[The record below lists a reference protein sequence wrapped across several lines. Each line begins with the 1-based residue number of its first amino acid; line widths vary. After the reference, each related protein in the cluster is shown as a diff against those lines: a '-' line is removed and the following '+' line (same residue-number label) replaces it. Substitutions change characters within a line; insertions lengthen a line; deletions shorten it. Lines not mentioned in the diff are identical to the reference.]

1 MYKNYK
7 LFIIIVI
14 FLMGLY
20 VVSCY
25 DSNSLYEGYEN
36 GDSKKRCPNML
47 IQIGSNYYL
56 YNSNLAKVP
65 GVNPVRF
72 NNLEEYVEFLDWQK
86 SQGIECPVLYLQ
98 KTYDTQG
105 TSVYKIRPD
114 PKDPEGGLPSTIQT
128 APVDKALPK
137 QSQLI
142 DAGRNDKPYNLNSYP
157 GFDPYGL
164 YIGVDTPLDKLFY
177 VNENNILSD
186 NAMDQNWGG
195 VEYSNQMAALG
206 NAGDGRLDGQNFKP
220 FYIYEQNKE

>member
-1 MYKNYK
+1 MYKNAK
-7 LFIIIVI
+7 LYLIIII

-20 VVSCY
+20 VMSCY
-25 DSNSLYEGYEN
+25 KQNTLYEGLEGN
-36 GDSKKRCPNML
+36 QRCPNML

-72 NNLEEYVEFLDWQK
+72 NNLEEYVEFIEWQK
-86 SQGIECPVLYLQ
+86 SQGISCPVLYLQ

-105 TSVYKIRPD
+105 TSIYKIRPD
-114 PKDPEGGLPSTIQT
+114 PNDPEGGLPSTIQT
-128 APVDKALPK
+128 APVDKRLP
-137 QSQLI
+137 QQTELI
-142 DAGRNDKPYNLNSYP
+142 DAGRNDKPFNLNSYP

-177 VNENNILSD
+177 VNEDYILSD

-195 VEYSNQMAALG
+195 VKYSNQMAAIG
-206 NAGDGRLDGQNFKP
+206 HAKDNRMDGQNFKP
-220 FYIYEQNKE
+220 FYIYDENKTN

>member
-7 LFIIIVI
+7 LYIAIII

-20 VVSCY
+20 VMSCY
-25 DSNSLYEGYEN
+25 KQDTLYEGF
-36 GDSKKRCPNML
+36 DTSRCPNML

-56 YNSNLAKVP
+56 YNSNNAKVP
-65 GVNPVRF
+65 GVNPIRF
-72 NNLEEYVEFLDWQK
+72 NNLEEYTEFIDWQK
-86 SQGIECPVLYLQ
+86 SQGIKCPILYLQ

-105 TSVYKIRPD
+105 SSIYKIRPD
-114 PKDPEGGLPSTIQT
+114 PNDPEGGLPTTIQT
-128 APVDKALPK
+128 APVDKQLPK
-137 QSQLI
+137 QTQLL

-177 VNENNILSD
+177 VNENSILSD

-195 VEYSNQMAALG
+195 VEFSNQMAALG
-206 NAGDGRLDGQNFKP
+206 NANDNRLDGQNFKP
-220 FYIYEQNKE
+220 FYIYKNNLE

>member
-1 MYKNYK
+1 
-7 LFIIIVI
+7 
-14 FLMGLY
+14 MGLY
-20 VVSCY
+20 VMSCY
-25 DSNSLYEGYEN
+25 KQNTLYEGLE
-36 GDSKKRCPNML
+36 GSQRCPNML

-72 NNLEEYVEFLDWQK
+72 NNLEEYVEFIEWQK
-86 SQGIECPVLYLQ
+86 SQGISCPVLYLQ

-114 PKDPEGGLPSTIQT
+114 PNDPEGGLPSTINT
-128 APVDKALPK
+128 APVDKRLP
-137 QSQLI
+137 QQTELI
-142 DAGRNDKPYNLNSYP
+142 DAGRNDKPFNLNSYP

-177 VNENNILSD
+177 VNEDYILSD

-195 VEYSNQMAALG
+195 VKYSNQMAALG
-206 NAGDGRLDGQNFKP
+206 HANDNRLDGQNFKP
-220 FYIYEQNKE
+220 FYIYDENKTN